1 VTDRGGR
8 PALTRMTRP
17 RVHFVPVL
25 ALLTAACT
33 FGSPSDSDPDPD
45 PDSGDDGS
53 DPTGDDDDDD
63 GSTGVDGESSDDGNP
78 FECPAGNGPT
88 EHQDGAT
95 QQVWRAEDSPHV
107 IPYDMTVSAAIAIE
121 PCSTVQMGAG
131 ITVTVVPGGSIRAE
145 GDAEGPIAFER
156 LESDPWVSI
165 RLLGGTMA
173 LSNVLLDG
181 GGDPLSG
188 PAHIAAA
195 VLVRAPSGT
204 TAPEGVLAVR
214 DVEIRGSQSQGVRL
228 EENGA
233 FTSDSEGLVILDGA
247 GHPISAG
254 FDVAGSIPRG
264 EYTGNGDDRI
274 VLTDELSSAVAHDMT
289 LFDRGV
295 PYVVGPVGQLADL
308 RVDAGPG
315 AAATLTIEAGVEMQF
330 RAGGVVRIDPDAAEE
345 PATGALVAMGTEDA
359 PVVFTSAEDAPAAG
373 DWLGLVFGS
382 ELAAHTRMDHVQIE
396 FAGGESS
403 SGSNSCPYPG
413 GDGINEASIRIL
425 GVPPGEFITNLAV
438 VAGANHG
445 IDRGWR
451 DDTVVD
457 FLSGNDFDV
466 AGCRQTVSRLDDGVC
481 PDPVPCE

>member
-1 VTDRGGR
+1 MTPPHVRLLR
-8 PALTRMTRP
+8 PL
-17 RVHFVPVL
+17 VPVL
-25 ALLTAACT
+25 AVLAAACT
-33 FGSPSDSDPDPD
+33 FDSQSDPDPD
-45 PDSGDDGS
+45 PDPDSEDDGS
-53 DPTGDDDDDD
+53 DPTGDDDDD
-63 GSTGVDGESSDDGNP
+63 GSSGAGEESSDESSDDGNP
-78 FECPAGNGPT
+78 VECPTGNGPT

-95 QQVWRAEDSPHV
+95 EQVWRAEDSPHV
-107 IPYDMTVSAAIAIE
+107 IPYDMTVSAAITVE

-131 ITVTVVPGGSIRAE
+131 ITVTVVPGGSITAE
-145 GDAEGPIAFER
+145 GEPEGPIRFER

-173 LSNVLLDG
+173 LSNVQLDG
-181 GGDPLSG
+181 GGDPLNGS
-188 PAHIAAA
+188 AHIAAA

-204 TAPEGVLAVR
+204 TAPEGMLSVR
-214 DVEIRGSQSQGVRL
+214 DVEIRGSQSQGIRL

-233 FTSDSEGLVILDGA
+233 FTSDSDGLVIVDGA
-247 GHPISAG
+247 GHAISAG

-274 VLTDELSSAVAHDMT
+274 VLTDELSSAVVYDMT

-295 PYVVGPVGQLADL
+295 PYVVGPAGQLADL

-315 AAATLTIEAGVEMQF
+315 GLATLTIEAGVEMQF
-330 RAGGVVRIDPDAAEE
+330 RAGGVLRIDPDAAEE

-382 ELAAHTRMDHVQIE
+382 ELAAGSRMDHVQIE

-425 GVPPGEFITNLAV
+425 GVPPGEFITNLTV